1 MGFRRESHS
10 SPSPMRKSKSSPNV
24 AQGRASPLP
33 IPESKAK
40 APPQLGWKPIGGRS
54 PSPEVAKDALS
65 PNLKYRDAKT
75 SLSPL
80 GRGELLS
87 PPRAYQKSQ
96 EDKPR
101 FPSEKKK
108 EHVAPSAMPRSTSP
122 LQRKG
127 KGRIPPPTESRSR
140 ENSDLKKGP
149 KSPARKKKK
158 KSFDDWLNQ
167 GLRNK
172 FLAGDNI
179 KSNELPPTGK
189 EVRRSDEES
198 GKRQSASSNLS
209 PTSRSREDLDRSR
222 SPGDA
227 VTTKAHH
234 SEKRMRR
241 PEASPHMKRPSP
253 EDNRSRGRSSSRR
266 RFERGSLSPQARNGR
281 RDSASEFR
289 NVHQR
294 QSPGRRASPGVAH
307 KRGSP
312 SPHRGGLHK
321 TPAHENT
328 RVGRTQPLDSK
339 KPAVRD
345 EIQMKLLSMA
355 GLPASESDQRPS
367 SRSTKRPPSPTRGLR
382 SFETGGGGRG
392 GGGGTNANLEPL
404 ARRSPIRREGERN
417 SRRDQKRK
425 AGAEVDPTFL
435 QSLNDEQWMKRP
447 RPSEPG
453 PGSGRRSRSKSGGGR
468 RSRNGGS
475 QRGRSR
481 SFDIRGGFE
490 GENYIS
496 GERRQEIGL
505 SPDHMT
511 SPLSKRRRVVMMD
524 DGRALDG
531 ELQNGEGGPLLQD
544 KKQRKE
550 KKDKKRKKKKKK
562 VSSSSDS
569 DSDSSDEES
578 KKKKKKVKKDKKER
592 KKKAPMTKEEWE
604 KKQSVVRREFDE
616 DTGRVRLIKGD
627 GEVLE
632 ECVSRERQQE
642 INRAATRAD
651 GASFQRDVARRTR

>member
-1 MGFRRESHS
+1 MEVRSKQKRDANSSPFRRESHS
-10 SPSPMRKSKSSPNV
+10 SPSPMRKTKSSPNV
-24 AQGRASPLP
+24 AQGRASPPP

-40 APPQLGWKPIGGRS
+40 APPQSGWKPIGGRS

-65 PNLKYRDAKT
+65 PNPKHRDAKT

-101 FPSEKKK
+101 FS
-108 EHVAPSAMPRSTSP
+108 SP
-122 LQRKG
+122 MQRKG
-127 KGRIPPPTESRSR
+127 KGRIPPPAESRSR

-167 GLRNK
+167 GLRNQ
-172 FLAGDNI
+172 FLAGDNTEG
-179 KSNELPPTGK
+179 NELPPTGK

-222 SPGDA
+222 SPGYA

-234 SEKRMRR
+234 SEKRRRR
-241 PEASPHMKRPSP
+241 PEASPHMKRPSSP
-253 EDNRSRGRSSSRR
+253 EDNRNRGRSSSCR

-294 QSPGRRASPGVAH
+294 QSPGRRVSSGATH

-312 SPHRGGLHK
+312 PPHCGGLHK

-328 RVGRTQPLDSK
+328 RVGRAQPLDSK

-367 SRSTKRPPSPTRGLR
+367 SRGTK
-382 SFETGGGGRG
+382 
-392 GGGGTNANLEPL
+392 
-404 ARRSPIRREGERN
+404 
-417 SRRDQKRK
+417 
-425 AGAEVDPTFL
+425 
-435 QSLNDEQWMKRP
+435 
-447 RPSEPG
+447 
-453 PGSGRRSRSKSGGGR
+453 
-468 RSRNGGS
+468 
-475 QRGRSR
+475 
-481 SFDIRGGFE
+481 
-490 GENYIS
+490 
-496 GERRQEIGL
+496 
-505 SPDHMT
+505 
-511 SPLSKRRRVVMMD
+511 
-524 DGRALDG
+524 
-531 ELQNGEGGPLLQD
+531 
-544 KKQRKE
+544 
-550 KKDKKRKKKKKK
+550 
-562 VSSSSDS
+562 
-569 DSDSSDEES
+569 
-578 KKKKKKVKKDKKER
+578 
-592 KKKAPMTKEEWE
+592 
-604 KKQSVVRREFDE
+604 
-616 DTGRVRLIKGD
+616 
-627 GEVLE
+627 
-632 ECVSRERQQE
+632 
-642 INRAATRAD
+642 
-651 GASFQRDVARRTR
+651 